1 MMERRRLGR
10 SKVEAS
16 AFALGTMNFGS
27 DWHGSGLVDE
37 KGARLLLDAAE
48 EAGVDH
54 IDTADIYGYGAAE
67 TLLGKLLKG
76 RRDKWVIGTKVRAHM
91 VEGDPASGGLGAKH
105 IAEGLD
111 ASLKRLKTDYVDLF
125 MPHYGDA
132 DVPLEE
138 SLAAF
143 EKAVRQG
150 KVRTLG
156 CSNFAPAEWG
166 AALSWAGAKR
176 PRFEFN
182 QVQLS
187 LAAPWALAD
196 FASLCER
203 ENVSLTAW
211 SPLGGG
217 FLTGKYRGAKRPDGR
232 RKDPEKAFPPLGE
245 PRLEPM
251 LTLLEKVAEFEG
263 VTMTQA
269 ALGWLL
275 GKTAVAGIVVGS
287 RRPEQLREALASRRL
302 SPKAQAL
309 LDRASKVSAG

>member
-1 MMERRRLGR
+1 MERRSFGR

-16 AFALGTMNFGS
+16 ALALGTMNFGS
-27 DWHGSGLVDE
+27 DWHSTGLVDE
-37 KGARLLLDAAE
+37 KGARALLDVAE

-76 RRDKWVIGTKVRAHM
+76 RRERWVLATKVRAHM
-91 VEGDPASGGLGAKH
+91 TPGDPASGGLSAKH
-105 IAEGLD
+105 IAAGLD
-111 ASLKRLKTDYVDLF
+111 ASLKRLKTDYVDLY

-138 SLAAF
+138 SLKAF
-143 EKAVRQG
+143 ETAMRQG
-150 KVRTLG
+150 KVRALG
-156 CSNFAPAEWG
+156 CSNFAPSEWQ
-166 AALSWAGAKR
+166 AALDWAGKKR

-182 QVQLS
+182 QVQAS
-187 LAAPWALAD
+187 LASPRALAD
-196 FASLCER
+196 FAAQCER

-217 FLTGKYRGAKRPDGR
+217 LLTGKYRAKDRPEGR
-232 RKDPEKAFPPLGE
+232 RRDPEKAFPLLVE
-245 PRLEPM
+245 ARLEPL
-251 LTLLEKVAEFEG
+251 LTLLEKVAALEG

-287 RRPEQLREALASRRL
+287 RKPEQLREALASRRL
-302 SPKAQAL
+302 SPKSQAL
-309 LDRASKVSAG
+309 LDRAATLSSL

>member
-1 MMERRRLGR
+1 MERRRLGR

-37 KGARLLLDAAE
+37 KGARALLDVAE
-48 EAGVDH
+48 EMGVDH

-76 RRDKWVIGTKVRAHM
+76 RRDKWVLATKVRAHM
-91 VEGDPASGGLGAKH
+91 TPGDPASGGLGAKH
-105 IAEGLD
+105 VAEGLD

-125 MPHYGDA
+125 MPHYPDPG
-132 DVPLEE
+132 VPLEE

-150 KVRTLG
+150 KVRALG
-156 CSNFAPAEWG
+156 CSNFAPSAWE
-166 AALSWAGAKR
+166 AALAWPGPKR

-187 LAAPWALAD
+187 LAAPAALAE

-217 FLTGKYRGAKRPDGR
+217 LLTGKYRGAARPDGR

-245 PRLEPM
+245 ARLAPM
-251 LTLLEKVAEFEG
+251 LTLLEKVAELEG

-275 GKTAVAGIVVGS
+275 GKTAVAGVVVGS

-302 SPKAQAL
+302 SPRSQAL
-309 LDRASKVSAG
+309 LDRASSVSVR

>member
-1 MMERRRLGR
+1 M
-10 SKVEAS
+10 EAS
-16 AFALGTMNFGS
+16 ALALGTMNFGS
-27 DWHGSGLVDE
+27 DWHGTGLVDE
-37 KGARLLLDAAE
+37 KGARALLETAE

-54 IDTADIYGYGAAE
+54 LDTADIYGYGAAE

-76 RRDKWVIGTKVRAHM
+76 RRDKWVLATKVRAHM
-91 VEGDPASGGLGAKH
+91 TPGDPASGGLSARH
-105 IAEGLD
+105 IAEGLE
-111 ASLKRLKTDYVDLF
+111 ASLKRLKTDYVDLY

-143 EKAVRQG
+143 ETLARQG
-150 KVRTLG
+150 KVRVLG
-156 CSNFAPAEWG
+156 CSNFAPAEWD
-166 AALSWAGAKR
+166 AALSWAGPKR

-196 FASLCER
+196 FAALCER
-203 ENVSLTAW
+203 EGVSLTAW

-217 FLTGKYRGAKRPDGR
+217 LLTGKYRAAARPDGR
-232 RKDPEKAFPPLGE
+232 RKDPEKAYPPLPE
-245 PRLEPM
+245 ARLAPL
-251 LTLLEKVAEFEG
+251 LTLLEKVAALEG

-275 GKTAVAGIVVGS
+275 GRRGVAGVVVGS

-302 SPKAQAL
+302 SPKSQAL
-309 LDRASKVSAG
+309 LDRAAATLVGP